1 MDTPIKRTGVGA
13 DLPATAGGAA
23 GMTNSFDTPV
33 RRALEV
39 QVDLIGHAEHCS
51 ADPGRLAAIGRDR
64 GHQVRITRDE
74 GSKAIYTIS
83 ELSDEQVVRMGK
95 VGRER
100 IGTSDEFDATVSA
113 QVVVDGLS
121 DEQAEETDEFV
132 ERLSDDGS
140 QSGLLVL
147 APHGGDIE
155 PHTDEQAIR
164 VALRVDGATVWLCKG
179 FSQGP
184 GTAARFHITSDEIR
198 EECFPLLGNV
208 ASRGFRYAV
217 SFHGFVQPEPTIL
230 VSGAGPDWL
239 KLWVAAAVRR
249 RISDAG
255 ITVRVGRKG
264 EPFNGDDPANIV
276 NRLTLG
282 GHGGVQLEQTIEARS
297 DHGLAIADAVAGVF
311 RSVLRRRYLLIWW
324 WRLRALTV
332 R

>member
-1 MDTPIKRTGVGA
+1 
-13 DLPATAGGAA
+13 
-23 GMTNSFDTPV
+23 MTDGFDTRV
-33 RRALEV
+33 RRALEE
-39 QVDLIGHAEHCS
+39 QVDLIDHEEHCS
-51 ADPGRLAAIGRDR
+51 ADPDRLATIGRDR

-74 GSKAIYTIS
+74 GSKAIYTVS
-83 ELSDEQVVRMGK
+83 ELRDEDVVRMGK
-95 VGRER
+95 VGRDR
-100 IGTSDEFDATVSA
+100 IGISDEFGATVSV
-113 QVVVDGLS
+113 QVVAEGLT
-121 DEQAEETDEFV
+121 DERAEETDEFV

-155 PHTDEQAIR
+155 PHTDEQATR
-164 VALRVDGATVWLCKG
+164 VALRVDRATVWLCKG

-184 GTAARFHITSDEIR
+184 GTATRFHITSDEIR
-198 EECFPLLGNV
+198 EECFPLLGSV

-217 SFHGFVQPEPTIL
+217 SFHGFVQPAPTIL
-230 VSGAGPDWL
+230 VGGAGPAWL
-239 KLWVAAAVRR
+239 RLWVAAAVRR
-249 RISDAG
+249 TIGESG

-282 GHGGVQLEQTIEARS
+282 GRGGVQLEQTKEARS

-311 RSVLRRRYLLIWW
+311 GSVLRRRYLLIWW
-324 WRLRALTV
+324 WRLRALIT